1 MYVGDYQ
8 KEFRRV
14 LVNMREKC
22 HLGETSVDT
31 DDWTLFQ
38 NALKVIQICGELP
51 HTYMYISPH
60 GTNVVMRPANG
71 IEQCLCAC
79 ALSKLVH
86 RRWHCCRRLAAEH

>member
-1 MYVGDYQ
+1 MYFDVTALPLTRCLQMYVGDYQ

-51 HTYMYISPH
+51 HTYICGNIS
-60 GTNVVMRPANG
+60 
-71 IEQCLCAC
+71 
-79 ALSKLVH
+79 
-86 RRWHCCRRLAAEH
+86 